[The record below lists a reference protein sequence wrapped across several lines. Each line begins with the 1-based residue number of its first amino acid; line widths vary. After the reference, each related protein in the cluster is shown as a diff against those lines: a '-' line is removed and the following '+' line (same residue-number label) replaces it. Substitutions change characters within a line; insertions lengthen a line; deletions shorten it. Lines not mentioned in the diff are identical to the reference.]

1 VERVF
6 YGIRPASVA
15 MIAAAL
21 IALLRICLVHTDAY
35 AESGKIADLLD
46 WRGLILFAAVLV
58 LMNLKPL
65 KKLHPIVF
73 IGVSAAVGIVF
84 RFAGA

>member
-1 VERVF
+1 MF

-21 IALLRICLVHTDAY
+21 AALLRICLIHTDAY
-35 AESGKIADLLD
+35 AESGRLLDLLD
-46 WRGLILFAAVLV
+46 WRGLLLFAVIL
-58 LMNLKPL
+58 LLTNLKAL

-73 IGVSAAVGIVF
+73 IGVSALVGIVF